1 MDVTDDNTV
10 VPNFDGIVLA
20 KVSRIS
26 IDVKSPNG
34 NSAPVRQQQS
44 RAPNSPSPRA
54 PAAAATSV
62 KSSAPTAFP
71 AAGNGG
77 AAPAPAAAGASAAR
91 PKPSLA
97 KPQQDLAKAAAQEP
111 DMLELDMLGVDAAP
125 PAAAAA
131 GSSPKK
137 DVWSDDILS
146 VRQRSLP
153 RLCEHTCASTPARV
167 RVRPSPWLRGRPGPH
182 TRQPHAHALVT
193 TPATTT
199 PPGSLTLIPLIPLV
213 CSLAAAAAAAVP
225 EAA

>member
-97 KPQQDLAKAAAQEP
+97 KPQQDLAKPAAQEP

-146 VRQRSLP
+146 VRQRS
-153 RLCEHTCASTPARV
+153 RGCASTPARAHL
-167 RVRPSPWLRGRPGPH
+167 RVSVSVPLRGCGGGPARTRASH
-182 TRQPHAHALVT
+182 TRTRL
-193 TPATTT
+193 
-199 PPGSLTLIPLIPLV
+199 
-213 CSLAAAAAAAVP
+213 
-225 EAA
+225 